1 MNGET
6 SKPVA
11 IQKSV
16 TNPETGGSLEV
27 IYKKDTVLHTLG
39 HLLAIPSHIVFGRLQ
54 DVGVDP
60 DPKLVDEILE
70 NWNDVPWKGDVTVR
84 IGHIDPKTDWK
95 RIVEHKRR
103 DGKSNVLTEAAGF
116 LTTYIADWKHSLTR
130 SNFYN
135 SWTKTVHMY
144 HPDSAVASHELGHAQ
159 DLDNPENKTKFFRR
173 LRNEW
178 MASKHAMEH
187 AGSDEKRRNAMKIL
201 EPAFGTYIANVA
213 SNTVLLGGLVGL
225 FASEFHSPKPMS
237 FYEKKA
243 PMVAGAFI
251 ASKFMPIALAHLFAR
266 LPHRKST
273 FGYVFSGEAGSGSA
287 REGKKPQEPLQPHQ
301 VYTATAHAK

>member
-1 MNGET
+1 MNGEV
-6 SKPVA
+6 P
-11 IQKSV
+11 KSAV
-16 TNPETGGSLEV
+16 IRKSITNPETGGSLDV
-27 IYKKDTVLHTLG
+27 VYKKDTAFRALG
-39 HLLAIPSHIVFGRLQ
+39 HILAIPSHLMFGRLQ

-60 DPKLVDEILE
+60 DPKLVDEILLH
-70 NWNDVPWKGDVTVR
+70 WSDVPWKGDVTVR
-84 IGHIDPKTDWK
+84 IGHIDPKSDWK
-95 RIVEHKRR
+95 RIVEQKRR
-103 DGKSNVLTEAAGF
+103 EGKSNVFTETAGL
-116 LTTYIADWKHSLTR
+116 LTTYIVDWKHSLTR

-159 DLDNPENKTKFFRR
+159 DLENPGKKTKFFKG

-201 EPAFGTYIANVA
+201 EPAFGTYIANMA

-225 FASEFHSPKPMS
+225 FASEFHTPKPMS

-243 PMVAGAFI
+243 PVFLGAFV
-251 ASKFMPIALAHLFAR
+251 ASKFMPIALAHLLSR

-273 FGYVFSGEAGSGSA
+273 FGYVF
-287 REGKKPQEPLQPHQ
+287 EGKTVQEPLKPHQ
-301 VYTATAHAK
+301 VYTATAGAK